1 MADDSFIEPKASEEP
16 YTRIKTLG
24 RGAFGEAVLYR
35 KTEVSCQ
42 YSCLLNSTTPI
53 FSIHAIV
60 RCRADYPYKNIT
72 SQFRYFVNIIHTS
85 MRFFVDVRWDAFI
98 NLFCLPAG
106 NLNSVDFEF
115 AIIDDLQLLILIAV
129 KSYSLLE
136 SPSL

>member
-72 SQFRYFVNIIHTS
+72 SQFRYFVNIIHMS

-98 NLFCLPAG
+98 N
-106 NLNSVDFEF
+106 SVDFEF
-115 AIIDDLQLLILIAV
+115 ARIDDLQLLILIAV